1 MHGASSSSAG
11 QAVGVGLAGAGAV
24 GGQGGGEPAAVV
36 EENRDDVAGDAGQ
49 LRYRL
54 HRVPARTRAVKV
66 LYAQDELDVVAGA
79 AARAGLRPSS
89 YVATAALASAQGLAP
104 PTGDSQWRELLTELM
119 LTRAAVRRYGT
130 NLNQIA
136 AALNSGLAEP
146 PAWLADAVAGADRAT
161 ARIDEAA
168 GLLTRRLA

>member
-1 MHGASSSSAG
+1 MHNSSSAG
-11 QAVGVGLAGAGAV
+11 EAVGLGLADADAVDGRGGWEPAQAVGVAGEG
-24 GGQGGGEPAAVV
+24 
-36 EENRDDVAGDAGQ
+36 VAGQVGRI
-49 LRYRL
+49 RYRL

-66 LYAQDELDVVAGA
+66 LYGQDELDAVAGA

-89 YVATAALASAQGLAP
+89 YVAAAALASAQGLAP

-119 LTRAAVRRYGT
+119 QTRAAVRRYGT

-136 AALNSGLAEP
+136 AAMNAGVAEP
-146 PAWLADAVAGADRAT
+146 PVWLAEAVAGADRAT

>member
-1 MHGASSSSAG
+1 MHDSSSAG
-11 QAVGVGLAGAGAV
+11 EVV
-24 GGQGGGEPAAVV
+24 GGGVADADAVGGGEPARALEVV
-36 EENRDDVAGDAGQ
+36 GGEVAREVGRI
-49 LRYRL
+49 RYRL

-66 LYAQDELDVVAGA
+66 LYGEDELDMVVGA

-89 YVATAALASAQGLAP
+89 YVAAAALASAQGLAP
-104 PTGDSQWRELLTELM
+104 PTGDSQSRELLTELM
-119 LTRAAVRRYGT
+119 QTRAAVRRYGT

-161 ARIDEAA
+161 ARIDAIA